1 MSPILGIW
9 ASANQSQFIST
20 TSYDSIATVNVGAGG
35 TSAITFS
42 SIPSTYK
49 HLQIRAYSPSGGYLD
64 LRINGD
70 NTTSNYRG
78 HALFGSGSGTPSAI
92 NAANSAYFPWSGGW
106 STSGPWVGVMDILD
120 YSNTNKNK
128 TLRILEGLDA
138 NGSGELYCN
147 SILWMST
154 SAISSITL
162 SRSGV
167 TTGQYSSF
175 ALYGIK
181 G

>member
-1 MSPILGIW
+1 LSPILGIW
-9 ASANQSQFIST
+9 ASQNYPRVT
-20 TSYDSIATVNVGAGG
+20 NSYESIATVNVGAGG
-35 TSAITFS
+35 TGSITFS
-42 SIPSTYK
+42 SIPNTYK

-64 LRINGD
+64 LRLNGD
-70 NTTSNYRG
+70 STTSNYRG
-78 HALFGSGSGTPSAI
+78 HALFGQGSTVSSI
-92 NAANSAYFPWSGGW
+92 TAANAAYFPWSGGW

-120 YSNTNKNK
+120 YSDTNKNK
-128 TLRILEGLDA
+128 TLRVLEGLDA
-138 NGSGELYCN
+138 NGSGELYLN

-167 TTGQYSSF
+167 TIGQYSSF
-175 ALYGIK
+175 ALYGIR

>member
-1 MSPILGIW
+1 VSPILGIW
-9 ASANQSQFIST
+9 ASQNYSRVPA
-20 TSYDSIATVNVGAGG
+20 TSYESIATVNVGAGG
-35 TSAITFS
+35 TGTISFT

-64 LRINGD
+64 LRLNGD

-78 HALFGSGSGTPSAI
+78 HALFGSGSGTGSSI
-92 NAANSAYFPWSGGW
+92 TAANAAYFPWTGGW
-106 STSGPWVGVMDILD
+106 STSNPWVGVMDILD

-128 TLRILEGLDA
+128 TLRILEGTDA
-138 NGSGELYCN
+138 NGSGELYFN

-167 TTGQYSSF
+167 TIGQYSSF
-175 ALYGIK
+175 ALYGIR